1 VVHTLLTGVAFALTN
16 YLGIVHSTDFAHGA
30 LQFFLYL
37 NLPQTHNTWWFL
49 IIGPLWALLY
59 FFLFRFFI
67 LKFNL
72 KTPGRESQP
81 LQAVDIKEQDEL
93 ALDLVEA
100 MGGAAN
106 IEHLDAC
113 ITRLR
118 VTLHDIKLAD
128 IARIKALGA
137 IDVLVVGNNLQAIFG
152 TRSDNI
158 KTEMSAALAV

>member
-1 VVHTLLTGVAFALTN
+1 M
-16 YLGIVHSTDFAHGA
+16 
-30 LQFFLYL
+30 
-37 NLPQTHNTWWFL
+37 
-49 IIGPLWALLY
+49 
-59 FFLFRFFI
+59 
-67 LKFNL
+67 
-72 KTPGRESQP
+72 
-81 LQAVDIKEQDEL
+81 DIKEQDEL

-106 IEHLDAC
+106 IVHLDAC

-118 VTLHDIKLAD
+118 VSLHDIKLAD
-128 IARIKALGA
+128 IPRIKALGA